1 MTILYKSNWEL
12 YSSDDSSF
20 RLIIFLMKWNIV
32 KNKVA
37 FEESEVMFIKSVQLN
52 PLFIY
57 GMIS

>member
-1 MTILYKSNWEL
+1 
-12 YSSDDSSF
+12 
-20 RLIIFLMKWNIV
+20 MKWNIV